1 MVQRF
6 KKLFHGD
13 IHFKEL
19 IKGSITSFGVKLLG
33 TGLGFLAT
41 IVTTRYYGADALG
54 VASLVFVILNFA
66 NIIGKAG
73 LETAGLRF
81 VSEYNTQNKPER
93 VKEVY
98 IKAVLIILCVSL
110 PVGAIL
116 YFIAP
121 YLANN
126 VYHKPYLESFI
137 RSQGFLVAPLALS
150 YLNWECLRALKKVG
164 WYMFYNS
171 VSLYLFITLI
181 MLGVWYYYVPNQV
194 PKDLR
199 NEITVNVQ
207 NISIFV
213 TFLLSTIAWLSS
225 SNFFKVKTEF
235 TIQYKV
241 LLNVAIPM
249 LLAGSIFFIQNW
261 MATLVLGKYGTD
273 KDVGVFNA
281 VTKVASISS
290 IFLYAINSISAP
302 KFTELFSKNDTNGL
316 QKFVTKSTMMI
327 FFTSLPV
334 LFVFCLCPG
343 YVLSYFGGEFRPG
356 AAALVIMTIGQFLSM
371 MSGSV
376 GYLLVMTGFQRVYQN
391 IITFTSIIN
400 LILCFVL
407 IPPYGI
413 LGAAISN
420 AVTVAL
426 WNFIAVAAIKKK
438 LNILTVYFPGINYLR
453 RLNS

>member
-1 MVQRF
+1 MIQRF
-6 KKLFHGD
+6 RNIFQGD

-19 IKGSITSFGVKLLG
+19 LKGSITSFGVKVLG
-33 TGLGFLAT
+33 TALGFLAT
-41 IVTTRYYGADALG
+41 LVTTRYYGADALG

-73 LETAGLRF
+73 METAGLRF
-81 VSEYNTQNKPER
+81 ISEYHSQNKPEK

-98 IKAVLIILCVSL
+98 IKAVLIILCVSI

-126 VYHKPYLESFI
+126 IYHKPYLESFI
-137 RSQGFLVAPLALS
+137 RSQGFLVPPLALS

-171 VSLYLFITLI
+171 VSLYLFITLL
-181 MLGVWYYYVPNQV
+181 MMGFCLYYGSSHVPL
-194 PKDLR
+194 DLR

-207 NISIFV
+207 NISIFL

-225 SNFFKVKTEF
+225 SNFFKVKTEI
-235 TIQYKV
+235 TLSYKI
-241 LLNVAIPM
+241 LLNVAFPM

-261 MATLVLGKYGTD
+261 MATLILGKYGTD

-302 KFTELFSKNDTNGL
+302 KFTELFSKNDLPGL

-327 FFTSLPV
+327 FITSLPV
-334 LFVFCLCPG
+334 LFIFCLCPG
-343 YVLSYFGGEFRPG
+343 YILSYFGGEFRAG
-356 AAALVIMTIGQFLSM
+356 STSLIIMTIGQFLSM

-400 LILCFVL
+400 LVLCFIL

-438 LNILTVYFPGINYLR
+438 LNIITVYFPGINYLR